1 MITIEKLKN
10 GNYLIEGERD
20 EMNSF
25 KYQVYMH
32 CIKMEEMYEWEEE
45 LINILKSH
53 NTFEQIELQEEYIL
67 PLYKFIEYLNKY
79 SNTFKKN
86 NDMLKEVLIKNI
98 MVKRYLAIEKLKNII
113 KER

>member
-1 MITIEKLKN
+1 MITIEKLRN

-20 EMNSF
+20 EMNSL

-79 SNTFKKN
+79 SNPFEEN
-86 NDMLKEVLIKNI
+86 NNKLKDVLISDK
-98 MVKRYLAIEKLKNII
+98 MVKRYLAIEKLKNNI
-113 KER
+113 KVK